1 MSSTERVAICRTKL
15 VFLKTVARCC
25 ITTVTRVTLCWCT
38 SWIDEKRK
46 KKENKKGRKER
57 KRERERERDR
67 NQTIKQAGNK

>member
-38 SWIDEKRK
+38 SWIDEERK
-46 KKENKKGRKER
+46 KKEKKKER
-57 KRERERERDR
+57 KKEREIE
-67 NQTIKQAGNK
+67 TKQSNKLGINK

>member
-46 KKENKKGRKER
+46 KKAYMY
-57 KRERERERDR
+57 DFFLSFMFD
-67 NQTIKQAGNK
+67 NQKCVHVAAIGFT